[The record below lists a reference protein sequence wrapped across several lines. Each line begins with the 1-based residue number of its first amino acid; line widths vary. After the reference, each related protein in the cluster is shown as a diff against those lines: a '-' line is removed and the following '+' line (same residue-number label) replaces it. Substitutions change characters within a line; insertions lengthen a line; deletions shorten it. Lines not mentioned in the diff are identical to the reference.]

1 MGIEESSFLW
11 NEMDMG
17 AVLADF
23 QKLFPQY
30 TFDGK
35 AVMGLLLQGKVW
47 TAVKELT
54 GGITGA
60 FQAQTGEIRAL
71 FFAILVLGI
80 AAALFV
86 NFADL
91 FQDHQVSDIAFYF
104 VYMLLTA
111 VLLRSFESGAGIV
124 REILES
130 VTTFMKLY
138 IPTYIAAVGSASGI
152 ASATAY
158 YQVLLFIV
166 YLIERG
172 YLTILLPAVYA
183 YVLLTVINGVWMEEK
198 LTLLLEL
205 LGKVV
210 SVGIKATL
218 GVITGFSMLQAMV
231 SPVLDSLQSSMMKKA
246 VSAIPGIGGLT
257 EGMFEMVV
265 GSAILVKNS
274 LGLYIT
280 LVLVLLCLVPLF
292 KLLLLAGVVKISAAL
307 MGIISDKRMTNC
319 ADRVGSGNIMLLKL
333 ALSSVGMFVIQIA
346 VIAYTTG
353 GRMCGYVH
361 GTVREEGSNDRA
373 YQTDRSVY
381 DRDTDLYPC
390 CCRKAVREICK
401 NNCGCYCT
409 IAVCQALFLLR
420 RRYHRTMAGGDGAD
434 DQ

>member
-11 NEMDMG
+11 DEMDMG
-17 AVLADF
+17 AVMTDF

-54 GGITGA
+54 GGIAGA

-104 VYMLLTA
+104 VYMLLAA
-111 VLLRSFESGAGIV
+111 VLLRSFESGAVIV

-172 YLTILLPAVYA
+172 YLTVLLPAVYA

-265 GSAILVKNS
+265 GSAVLVKNS

-353 GRMCGYVH
+353 GR
-361 GTVREEGSNDRA
+361 
-373 YQTDRSVY
+373 
-381 DRDTDLYPC
+381 L
-390 CCRKAVREICK
+390 
-401 NNCGCYCT
+401 
-409 IAVCQALFLLR
+409 
-420 RRYHRTMAGGDGAD
+420 
-434 DQ
+434 